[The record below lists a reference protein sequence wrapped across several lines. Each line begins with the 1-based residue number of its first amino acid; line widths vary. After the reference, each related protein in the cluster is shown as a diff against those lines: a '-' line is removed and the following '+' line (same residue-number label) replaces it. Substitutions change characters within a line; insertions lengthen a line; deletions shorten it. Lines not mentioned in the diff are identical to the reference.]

1 MTKTKQR
8 KLKQSEV
15 IKLSKWIESRKES
28 LESEPTTIADLA
40 SKASTDLGF
49 SVSGS
54 SIRAIAE
61 AVEVK
66 ISTKAAGG
74 GISGFSKD
82 ELASMRDR
90 IANLERVV
98 CDLAERFPKLEFRI
112 DEVDAFLERR
122 SNEALERIRDLEE
135 RLKQLDSVGASG
147 ELFPAN

>member
-8 KLKQSEV
+8 KLRQSEV

-90 IANLERVV
+90 IADLERG
-98 CDLAERFPKLEFRI
+98 ATEAFERL
-112 DEVDAFLERR
+112 
-122 SNEALERIRDLEE
+122 RDLEDQ
-135 RLKQLDSVGASG
+135 LKQVDPIACRTG
-147 ELFPAN
+147 ELFPVIN

>member
-49 SVSGS
+49 SIAGS
-54 SIRAIAE
+54 SIRPVAE
-61 AVEVK
+61 AVEVELA
-66 ISTKAAGG
+66 TKPKGG

-82 ELASMRDR
+82 ELASMRRR
-90 IANLERVV
+90 IANVEQAV
-98 CDLAERFPKLEFRI
+98 CDLAEQVKQLDSSI
-112 DEVDAFLERR
+112 YWKG
-122 SNEALERIRDLEE
+122 STTEE
-135 RLKQLDSVGASG
+135 RLKQPGASA
-147 ELFPAN
+147 EFFPASS

>member
-90 IANLERVV
+90 IADLERG
-98 CDLAERFPKLEFRI
+98 ATEAFERL
-112 DEVDAFLERR
+112 
-122 SNEALERIRDLEE
+122 RDLEDQ
-135 RLKQLDSVGASG
+135 LKQVDPIACRTG
-147 ELFPAN
+147 ELFPVIN

>member
-90 IANLERVV
+90 IADLERG
-98 CDLAERFPKLEFRI
+98 A
-112 DEVDAFLERR
+112 
-122 SNEALERIRDLEE
+122 NEAFERLRDLEDQ
-135 RLKQLDSVGASG
+135 LKQVDPIACRTG
-147 ELFPAN
+147 ELFPVIN